1 MTTQPEP
8 GTAPATPPDEAA
20 DTPGPTDD
28 DAGPTGSTDAADGE
42 PAVVLTTDP
51 EAQREDSLVD
61 PTNS

>member
-1 MTTQPEP
+1 MTAQPEP
-8 GTAPATPPDEAA
+8 GTAPATAPDEAD

-28 DAGPTGSTDAADGE
+28 DAGPTDDATDGE

-51 EAQREDSLVD
+51 VAQREDSLVD